1 MARAGRAVSG
11 HGAENILQNTAAGAR
26 TIVVSMSV
34 NPVFPVGTPEAVADL
49 AASSAA
55 PARGL
60 GAATID
66 RDLSWL
72 EFNRRVL
79 QEALDERTPLLE
91 RVKFLAIFS
100 SNLDEFFMKRMALI
114 RPAHGDDSLAAQE
127 QRDLFLLVRQRIIAM
142 LEQESGCFS
151 DVLRPRLAEH
161 GVHLLGWEQLT
172 AEQRAEVS
180 EVFDHRISPV
190 LTPLSLDAAHPFPY
204 VSNLSTSWAFRLG
217 DPVSGESVLVRVKVP
232 RELYQWLRVRTGV
245 RSPERAFV
253 GLDEVVAAN
262 AQKLFPGMIIE
273 NASQFRVCRD
283 AEVELADNGLSKRD
297 MVELE
302 LQQRRFEPVVRLELQ
317 PNADPAMVA
326 ELRSRF
332 SLAPD
337 DIYEMSA
344 LLDYTTLF
352 EIAELPMPE
361 LRDPPWTPLPPLG
374 LEQIDGDIFTAIRRG
389 DVLIHQPYDSFDAGV
404 ERFIR
409 EAADDPQTLSIKMT
423 VYRVGDDTPFVQ
435 SLIRAAEAGKQ
446 VACVIELNARFD
458 EVRNLHWSRELEK
471 VGAHVVFGLSG
482 LKTHAKTALVVR
494 EEGDAVRCYAHVATG
509 NYHSRTARLY
519 EDVGL
524 LTADPRV
531 TDDVV
536 TLFHFLTGRS
546 RTPEF
551 STLVVAPMA
560 MRAEF
565 VRLIQREIDNQQAG
579 RPARIVCKMNQ
590 LEDPEMCL
598 LLSHAS
604 QAGVPVD
611 LIVRGLSTLAPGVHG
626 LTENIRIRS
635 IIGRFLEHSRIFH
648 FAAGAEDPLDGV
660 FLIGS
665 ADWMHRNLSERVET
679 AVPILERRLRA
690 RLWEIL
696 EISLADRRNA
706 WEMQP
711 DGSYA
716 QLFPEEH
723 DGISAEGTHAAM
735 MRLALARHAV

>member
-1 MARAGRAVSG
+1 
-11 HGAENILQNTAAGAR
+11 
-26 TIVVSMSV
+26 MSV

-127 QRDLFLLVRQRIIAM
+127 QRDLFLLVRERIIAM

-151 DVLRPRLAEH
+151 DALRPRLAEH

-172 AEQRAEVS
+172 AEQQAEVS
-180 EVFDHRISPV
+180 GVFDHRISPV

-494 EEGDAVRCYAHVATG
+494 EEGDAVRCYAHLATG

-598 LLSHAS
+598 LLSRAS

-611 LIVRGLSTLAPGVHG
+611 LIVRGLSTLAPGVPG

-665 ADWMHRNLSERVET
+665 GDWMHRNLSERVET

-696 EISLADRRNA
+696 DISLVDRRNA

>member
-1 MARAGRAVSG
+1 MTRAGL
-11 HGAENILQNTAAGAR
+11 ENILQTRRLVPR
-26 TIVVSMSV
+26 TIVFSMSA

-49 AASSAA
+49 AVPSVT
-55 PARGL
+55 PPRGL
-60 GAATID
+60 GAAAVD

-114 RPAHGDDSLAAQE
+114 RPAHGDESPAAQE
-127 QRDLFLLVRQRIIAM
+127 QRDLFLMVRERIMTM
-142 LEQESGCFS
+142 LELEAGCFC

-161 GVHLLGWEQLT
+161 GVHLVGWEQLT
-172 AEQRAEVS
+172 EQQQAEVS
-180 EVFDHRISPV
+180 DVFDKRISPV

-245 RSPERAFV
+245 QSPERTFV
-253 GLDEVVAAN
+253 GLDEVIAAN
-262 AQKLFPGMIIE
+262 AQKLFPGMVIE
-273 NASQFRVCRD
+273 SASQFRVLRD
-283 AEVELADNGLSKRD
+283 AEVELDDNGLSKRD

-317 PNADPAMVA
+317 PNADQEMVA

-332 SLAPD
+332 SLAD
-337 DIYEMSA
+337 EDIYEMTA

-374 LEQIDGDIFTAIRRG
+374 LEQIDGDVFTAIRRG

-409 EAADDPQTLSIKMT
+409 EAADDPQTVSIKMT

-458 EVRNLHWSRELEK
+458 EARNLHWSRELEK

-482 LKTHAKTALVVR
+482 FKTHAKTALVVR
-494 EEGDAVRCYAHVATG
+494 QEGDGVRCYVHLATG
-509 NYHSRTARLY
+509 NYHSRTARIY

-560 MRAEF
+560 MRNEF
-565 VRLIQREIDNQQAG
+565 VQLIQREIDNQRAG

-598 LLSHAS
+598 LLTRAS

-611 LIVRGLSTLAPGVHG
+611 LIVRGLSCLAPGVPV
-626 LTENIRIRS
+626 LTENVRIRS
-635 IIGRFLEHSRIFH
+635 IVGRFLEHSRIFH
-648 FAAGAEDPLDGV
+648 FAGGAEDPLDGV

-665 ADWMHRNLSERVET
+665 GDWMHRNLSERVET

-696 EISLADRRNA
+696 DISLVDRRNA

-711 DGSYA
+711 DGSYL
-716 QLFPEEH
+716 QLFPDEEE
-723 DGISAEGTHAAM
+723 GIGAEGTHAAM

>member
-1 MARAGRAVSG
+1 VAGHRP
-11 HGAENILQNTAAGAR
+11 ENILQNTAAGAR

-49 AASSAA
+49 GTSSAA

-127 QRDLFLLVRQRIIAM
+127 QRDLFLLVRERIIAM

-151 DVLRPRLAEH
+151 DALRPRLAEH

-172 AEQRAEVS
+172 AEQQAEVS

-232 RELYQWLRVRTGV
+232 RELYQWLRVRPGV
-245 RSPERAFV
+245 SSPERAFV

-326 ELRSRF
+326 ELRSLF

-598 LLSHAS
+598 LLSRAS

-611 LIVRGLSTLAPGVHG
+611 LIVRGLSTLAPGVPG

-665 ADWMHRNLSERVET
+665 GDWMHRNLSERVET

-696 EISLADRRNA
+696 EISLVDRRNA